1 MSYATYYCEGGIFAM
16 PTDTLSLIHYAWSA
30 IGVVWILGLVTTKR
44 TVRAEPAAARL
55 FHLALVLSGMYLL
68 AGGSLHSS
76 WLDARILP
84 RSQVLDIVGLTFT
97 FGGCLFAI
105 WARIVLGSNWSGR
118 VTVKEGHELTIA
130 GPYAIVRHPMY
141 TGLLL
146 AALGTGITIGEARC
160 ILGFAMLVLAFIA
173 KIGQEEQLMLEIF
186 PQAYPPYR
194 LRVKALI
201 PGVF

>member
-1 MSYATYYCEGGIFAM
+1 MFAH
-16 PTDTLSLIHYAWSA
+16 PLSLIRYAWSA
-30 IGVVWILGLVTTKR
+30 IGVVWIFGLVTAKR
-44 TVRAEPAAARL
+44 TVRAEPIAARL
-55 FHLALVLSGMYLL
+55 FHLALILSGMYLL
-68 AGGSLHSS
+68 IGGSLPSS
-76 WLDARILP
+76 WLSARILP
-84 RSQVLDIVGLTFT
+84 RSQMLDIVGITFT

-118 VTVKEGHELTIA
+118 ITVKEGHELTIA
-130 GPYAIVRHPMY
+130 GPYAVVRHPIY

-160 ILGFAMLVLAFIA
+160 ILGFALLILAFVG
-173 KIGQEEQLMLEIF
+173 KIGREDRLMLEIF
-186 PQAYPPYR
+186 PQAYPAYR